1 MKKDEFGRHDRT
13 LDHGS
18 RRGGVDRAGKT
29 WHGKKSIASLFGPF
43 PVEPRPRGVQQ
54 NTHGL
59 HTRCLCLFPTDPL
72 KDRDCV
78 SRRRQDRAAGGP
90 AERRIDESSR
100 ALEV

>member
-1 MKKDEFGRHDRT
+1 MKKDEFGRHT
-13 LDHGS
+13 VLGS

-59 HTRCLCLFPTDPL
+59 HTRCLCLFPAGPL
-72 KDRDCV
+72 KDRHYILA
-78 SRRRQDRAAGGP
+78 AAGLRSRGP
-90 AERRIDESSR
+90 AEMDRRIE
-100 ALEV
+100 

>member
-1 MKKDEFGRHDRT
+1 MKKDEFGRHDH
-13 LDHGS
+13 HGS

-59 HTRCLCLFPTDPL
+59 HTRCLCLFPTGPL
-72 KDRDCV
+72 KDRHYV
-78 SRRRQDRAAGGP
+78 LAGG
-90 AERRIDESSR
+90 RTGQRGGQQR
-100 ALEV
+100 